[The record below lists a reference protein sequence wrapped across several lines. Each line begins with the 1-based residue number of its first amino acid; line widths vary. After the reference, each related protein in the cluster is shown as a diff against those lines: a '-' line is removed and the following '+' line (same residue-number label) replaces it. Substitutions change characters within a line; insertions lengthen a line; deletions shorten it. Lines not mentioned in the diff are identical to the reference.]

1 MLDFKQY
8 DSAFVK
14 HHASLDIT
22 VTPILSW
29 SFYRE
34 YLDEVKKIFEDC
46 NKLNVIAINNKWSE
60 IDWDFKN
67 KLKEEVVIVTDA
79 NLEIVFASH
88 NMTKMNGYIEEE
100 VIGKT
105 PKMFQGHASSLT
117 TSSEIRKA
125 IHQQQP
131 FEKTVLNYNK
141 NGETYVCLIKG
152 FPVFN
157 VKGKLSHFIAFEK
170 AA

>member
-1 MLDFKQY
+1 MLDFKHY
-8 DSAFVK
+8 DSAFAKRYDTLYRTGV
-14 HHASLDIT
+14 
-22 VTPILSW
+22 PILSW
-29 SFYRE
+29 NFHRE
-34 YLDEVKKIFEDC
+34 YLDEVKNIYVDC
-46 NKLNVIAINNKWSE
+46 IKLNLIASNSKWGVK
-60 IDWDFKN
+60 DWDFKN

-79 NLEIVFASH
+79 KLSIVFASH
-88 NMTKMNGYIEEE
+88 NLTKMNGYKEEE
-100 VIGKT
+100 VIGKS
-105 PKMFQGHASSLT
+105 PKMFQGYASSLA

-125 IHQQQP
+125 IQLQQP

-157 VKGKLSHFIAFEK
+157 IKGKLSHFIAFEK